1 QHSDFRAPGHRRVTD
16 RWHRAHQS
24 RSGARVSHRRSIAV
38 STQNNKSGSDDILRP
53 QVVVIETPE
62 KSGAGIAEPLAPR
75 VIATAGTGRIIPAPP
90 ADLQPTVELD
100 GRRY

>member
-1 QHSDFRAPGHRRVTD
+1 M
-16 RWHRAHQS
+16 
-24 RSGARVSHRRSIAV
+24 
-38 STQNNKSGSDDILRP
+38 STQNNKIGSDDVLRP

-90 ADLQPTVELD
+90 RRTSAHSRIRRPAIRLVDEARFGGS
-100 GRRY
+100 GRCVLRLARR